1 MSIDAD
7 ARRELLSRPV
17 SVLELS
23 VRASTCLRGA
33 KVETIGD
40 LVEMSEAQLLK
51 RPGLGRKT
59 LAELRL
65 AMSEIGL
72 WQGRQLGQP
81 LVTPKAPTSVRQQNR
96 RLAGYLAR
104 ALLALESH
112 GRHVEQKREK
122 LAARKLAE
130 AVREV
135 KNGVADANGTRG

>member
-23 VRASTCLRGA
+23 VRASRCLRGA
-33 KVETIGD
+33 EVETIGD
-40 LVEMSEAQLLK
+40 LVAMSEGQLLK

-65 AMSEIGL
+65 SMNELGL
-72 WQGRQLGQP
+72 WLGRPLGKP
-81 LVTPKAPTSVRQQNR
+81 LVTPKLPTSVRQQNR
-96 RLAGYLAR
+96 RLSGYIAR

-130 AVREV
+130 AVREL
-135 KNGVADANGTRG
+135 KSGVADANGTRG